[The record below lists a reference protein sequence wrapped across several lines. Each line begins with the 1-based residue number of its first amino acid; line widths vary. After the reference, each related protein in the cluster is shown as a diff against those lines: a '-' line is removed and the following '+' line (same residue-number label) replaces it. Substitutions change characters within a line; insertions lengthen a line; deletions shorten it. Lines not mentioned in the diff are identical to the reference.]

1 MLGASC
7 NLSEPLC
14 KILII
19 IDFLSASQAPGAWM
33 LVGSGEQRVRMCA
46 GDPRPEPVHGG
57 AREAPAPL
65 FPGWGSSG
73 RDAA

>member
-19 IDFLSASQAPGAWM
+19 IDFLSASQSPGAWM
-33 LVGSGEQRVRMCA
+33 LVGSGEQ
-46 GDPRPEPVHGG
+46 
-57 AREAPAPL
+57 
-65 FPGWGSSG
+65 
-73 RDAA
+73 